1 MSSAPGPGW
10 RGDGVSV
17 DDPMLAYLRTVAIP
31 DMGPTPFV
39 RPRPLADAQVAI
51 VTTAGLQVSE
61 QEAFGWFD
69 SSFRVLPGDRRD
81 LIMSHHS
88 QNFDRAG
95 AIADVNVVYPVDRL
109 AEMAAAGEIGA
120 VAPAHISFMGAQR
133 ELTTLIHDSGR
144 AAAALLREQGTDIAL
159 LTPV

>member
-1 MSSAPGPGW
+1 MN
-10 RGDGVSV
+10 V
-17 DDPMLAYLRTVAIP
+17 DDSMLAYLKTVAVP

-39 RPRPLADAQVAI
+39 TPRRLADAQVAI
-51 VTTAGLQVSE
+51 VTTAGLQVRD

-69 SSFRVLPGDRRD
+69 SSFRVLPGHRRD
-81 LIMSHHS
+81 LVMSHHS

-95 AIADVNVVYPVDRL
+95 AIADLNVVFPVDRL
-109 AEMAAAGEIGA
+109 SELAEDGLIGSVAASH
-120 VAPAHISFMGAQR
+120 VSFMGAQR

-144 AAAALLREQGTDIAL
+144 AAAALLREQGTDIAI

>member
-1 MSSAPGPGW
+1 
-10 RGDGVSV
+10 
-17 DDPMLAYLRTVAIP
+17 LKTVAVP
-31 DMGPTPFV
+31 DMGPTPFIT
-39 RPRPLADAQVAI
+39 PRRLADAQVAI
-51 VTTAGLQVSE
+51 VTTAGLQVGG

-81 LIMSHHS
+81 LVMSHHS

-109 AEMAAAGEIGA
+109 AELAADGHIGA
-120 VAPAHISFMGAQR
+120 VAPAHLSFMGAQR

-144 AAAALLREQGTDIAL
+144 AAAAILREQGTDIAL